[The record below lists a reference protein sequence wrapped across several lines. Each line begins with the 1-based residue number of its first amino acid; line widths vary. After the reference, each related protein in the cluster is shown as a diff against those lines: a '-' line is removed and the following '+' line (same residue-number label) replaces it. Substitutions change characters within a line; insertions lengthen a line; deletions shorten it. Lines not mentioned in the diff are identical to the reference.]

1 VPVVYQPEKAE
12 KAKDYYFDIDKAKQ
26 EFGWGPI
33 YDYERTLVDYD
44 AEVQSGRFK
53 T

>member
-12 KAKDYYFDIDKAKQ
+12 KAKDYYFDISKAKRD
-26 EFGWGPI
+26 FGWGPVF
-33 YDYERTLVDYD
+33 DYASILVDYD
-44 AEVQSGRFK
+44 AEVQSGKFK